1 MTEHTKGPWTLD
13 ASRMVL
19 APCSTGE
26 LSAIVDRVRGGSP
39 EQANANAR
47 LIAASPDLLFALKG
61 LLADITEYQTLNNL
75 GGEDNHWQVIAR
87 AAIAKAER

>member
-19 APCSTGE
+19 APNFTGE

-39 EQANANAR
+39 
-47 LIAASPDLLFALKG
+47 DL
-61 LLADITEYQTLNNL
+61 ESRN
-75 GGEDNHWQVIAR
+75 W
-87 AAIAKAER
+87 

>member
-1 MTEHTKGPWTLD
+1 MTKHTKGPWTLD

-19 APCSTGE
+19 GPCFTGE
-26 LSAIVDRVRGGSP
+26 LASIVDKVRGGSP
-39 EQANANAR
+39 EQADANAS
-47 LIAASPDLLFALKG
+47 LISAAPDLLVALKG